1 MPRNL
6 GERERVVP
14 NLIATQTT
22 VWQKCVSRTVGM
34 GRRNESLGEML
45 LKSPW
50 WVSAALGVFA
60 FAGLRWGLHAWFG
73 DNKSAQ
79 PFVTAAQLRSFC
91 RAALRHVRRP
101 VVLVRQTKIDF
112 DGRTVSWMDSSE
124 SMHDDCRRPSSLSAT
139 NPAGLMPGGVVGR
152 WQMGIYLDAE
162 FGPRLTIGSSVR
174 DL

>member
-79 PFVTAAQLRSFC
+79 PFVTAAASYAPF
-91 RAALRHVRRP
+91 AAL
-101 VVLVRQTKIDF
+101 LF
-112 DGRTVSWMDSSE
+112 AMF
-124 SMHDDCRRPSSLSAT
+124 
-139 NPAGLMPGGVVGR
+139 AGLSF
-152 WQMGIYLDAE
+152 W
-162 FGPRLTIGSSVR
+162 FGKQR
-174 DL
+174 